1 MSKSV
6 PQAFVLALC
15 LQLAGLTQG
24 HVVIT
29 YPGWR
34 GNNLGRTDEFPFGM
48 QWMYPCACWRTRGD
62 PVDDSLLTILDTP
75 T

>member
-1 MSKSV
+1 MSMSLS
-6 PQAFVLALC
+6 QTFVLALS
-15 LQLAGLTQG
+15 LQLAGLAQG

-48 QWMYPCACWRTRGD
+48 QWMYPCTYRRSRGD
-62 PVDDSLLTILDTP
+62 VDDSLLTI
-75 T
+75 